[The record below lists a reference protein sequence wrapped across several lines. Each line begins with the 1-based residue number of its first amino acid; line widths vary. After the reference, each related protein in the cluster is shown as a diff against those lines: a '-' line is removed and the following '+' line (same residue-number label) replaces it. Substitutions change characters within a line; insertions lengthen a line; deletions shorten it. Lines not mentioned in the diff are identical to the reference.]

1 MTQPDDKRDL
11 ILDAALKIAPF
22 EGWTELTL
30 KRAVR
35 AAGLP
40 DGADRLYFES
50 GVSGI
55 LDHWA
60 RRMDAQTR
68 GAIAALDLKPLKIRE
83 RVTEGV
89 LARLQALG
97 PHEEAARRASSRLV
111 LPDMAGTGVAQIW
124 RAADTIWTAIGDTST
139 DANYYS
145 KRTILSAVIGAT
157 LPVWLS
163 DNDPDKTKA
172 RAFLDARIENV
183 MGFEKLKW
191 QVKSAT
197 KDMPNPAELLGRLR
211 YGGIDMLTKPKKG
224 RARRRRYSR

>member
-1 MTQPDDKRDL
+1 MTDDKRDL

-22 EGWTELTL
+22 EGWTSLTL

-35 AAGLP
+35 DVGLP
-40 DGADRLYFES
+40 DGAEGLYFEK
-50 GVSGI
+50 GVASL

-60 RRMDAQTR
+60 AKMDVQTEA
-68 GAIAALDLKPLKIRE
+68 AIGEMDLASLKIRE
-83 RVTEGV
+83 RVTQGV
-89 LARLQALG
+89 LARLEALG
-97 PHEEAARRASSRLV
+97 PHEEAARRASSRLI
-111 LPDMAGTGVAQIW
+111 LPDMAGTGLQQIW

-145 KRTILSAVIGAT
+145 KRTILSGVIGAT

-197 KDMPNPAELLGRLR
+197 KDFPNPAEILGQLR
-211 YGGIDMLTKPKKG
+211 YGGLDMFTRPKKG